1 MHAGV
6 MPDDVCG
13 SLLPLPVL
21 NTLCLSTLY
30 ACQSPCLSCAHCFN
44 AGKKFDVLGFTRPK
58 TTSSKPDEPEQLPG
72 FGVFAPWL
80 GGLAGWL
87 AGGWWFEQREMTQ
100 VELMDMKS
108 RELRNGRLAM

>member
-1 MHAGV
+1 MSACV
-6 MPDDVCG
+6 
-13 SLLPLPVL
+13 VL
-21 NTLCLSTLY
+21 C
-30 ACQSPCLSCAHCFN
+30 

-58 TTSSKPDEPEQLPG
+58 TVSSKAGESETLPG

-80 GGLAGWL
+80 GGITGWL

-100 VELMDMKS
+100 LELMEMKS